1 MTARWRVLV
10 IERFDPAGMEV
21 LSACPDVT
29 VDVVGST
36 AEPGFESLLRAA
48 HGVTLRMTPF
58 RAELIAAAKSL
69 RVVSRHGVGY
79 DTVDVEALTRRRIP
93 LAVVNESN
101 PATVAEHTLA
111 MMLALARRLAEYD
124 AALRAGDFSWRLRT
138 ESIELYGKTVL
149 LVGFGR
155 IGREV
160 ARRCAAFDMKVL
172 VCDPHVPA
180 DEIARGGYSAAGDLR
195 AGLGAA
201 DFASLHAPLGPGTR
215 RLIDAEALA
224 CIKPGAILINTA
236 RGGLVDEPALV
247 TALTEGRLGGAGLDV
262 FDPQPPLP
270 GNPLLAMRN
279 VILTPHSAGM
289 TREGAARIAKACAQN
304 VLDGLHGR
312 LDPGNVVNPETLE
325 SAASAVGA
333 P

>member
-1 MTARWRVLV
+1 MTTGWRVLV
-10 IERFDPAGMEV
+10 IEAFDPAGMEL
-21 LSACPDVT
+21 LSSAPNVT
-29 VDVVGST
+29 VDVVGSPS
-36 AEPGFESLLRAA
+36 EPGFDGLLKAA

-58 RAELIAAAKSL
+58 PAELIQAAPSL

-111 MMLALARRLAEYD
+111 LMLALARHLKAYD
-124 AALRAGDFSWRLRT
+124 SALRAGDFAWRLRA
-138 ESIELYGKTVL
+138 ESVELFGKTVL

-160 ARRCAAFDMKVL
+160 ARRCAAFSMEVL
-172 VCDPHVPA
+172 VYDPHVPTG
-180 DEIARGGYSAAGDLR
+180 EIARAGGSPAGGLMAA
-195 AGLGAA
+195 LGAA
-201 DFASLHAPLGPGTR
+201 DFVSLHAPLGPETR
-215 RLIDAEALA
+215 SLINAQALA
-224 CIKPGAILINTA
+224 CMKPGAILVNTA
-236 RGGLVDEPALV
+236 RGGLIDEPALAA
-247 TALTEGRLGGAGLDV
+247 ALAEGRLAGAGLDV
-262 FDPQPPLP
+262 FAPQPPAP
-270 GNPLLAMRN
+270 DNPLLGMDN

-289 TREGAARIAKACAQN
+289 TREGAARIGKACAQN
-304 VLDGLHGR
+304 VLDGLEGR

-325 SAASAVGA
+325 AEASSVGA